1 MFRAIFSRFLR
12 GRVFKNVFSVV
23 LPFSSPAF
31 VSSHVFRFRL
41 RFLLRSARPWD
52 LREAPHPGP
61 DKRGTCLAQND
72 FERFQYVFNTI
83 FTVATPGVSLGE
95 YAFPR
100 PPAVSLPLGPF
111 SSSVCGPISSS
122 DFKPMSAR
130 FVSDSKSEK
139 LKKNGKVKN

>member
-1 MFRAIFSRFLR
+1 MLRAIFVPILARTFFLRFLLR
-12 GRVFKNVFSVV
+12 IIPVFFSRVFSNLLTFC
-23 LPFSSPAF
+23 
-31 VSSHVFRFRL
+31 L

-122 DFKPMSAR
+122 DFKPIYER
-130 FVSDSKSEK
+130 FISDSKSK
-139 LKKNGKVKN
+139 NLKINGNVKI

>member
-1 MFRAIFSRFLR
+1 MYLVDVKNAQGDFFPILARTFFLRFLLRFLPVFFSR
-12 GRVFKNVFSVV
+12 VFSN
-23 LPFSSPAF
+23 LLTFC
-31 VSSHVFRFRL
+31 L

-100 PPAVSLPLGPF
+100 PPAVSLPWDRFPLPF
-111 SSSVCGPISSS
+111 VDRFLLPILN
-122 DFKPMSAR
+122 R
-130 FVSDSKSEK
+130 FLND
-139 LKKNGKVKN
+139 LFPIPKVKI